1 MMEKWEKNIK
11 KYPWHLLIALFA
23 LLGQGMWLCGS
34 CEAVPLDGKWK
45 YYESGHIEP
54 NMVTLTI
61 LHVTNT
67 ADQFFKFAFIF
78 YLLHVR

>member
-45 YYESGHIEP
+45 YINP
-54 NMVTLTI
+54 IIT
-61 LHVTNT
+61 
-67 ADQFFKFAFIF
+67 
-78 YLLHVR
+78 